1 MKNNI
6 IIIFL
11 TTFIAAQGINSNI
24 NSNINSYKTN
34 VVLRPFED
42 KIEVITYVEI
52 FNRNLQ
58 FLKKDIYFE
67 SSYDLNITLISEDGS
82 KIEDR
87 SFPESIEVDNFSK
100 TVSFINPKLI
110 IAKFIIPFQEFD
122 VNFSLKDMDTK
133 LIGKK
138 QKRFTKKNLPSGKY
152 SKIFDPIFVKN
163 KKGNWEFEPNKYP
176 LSVKKIEVKNN
187 TLEFYQYFSLK
198 KGDYFVD
205 VSLISDKKTIWNK
218 SFKDK
223 SDKTYGYKFLQIPV
237 DNIDKSDLR
246 VKIQVSQQGNISSK
260 SFPIEL
266 KNDYL
271 MLSSIKDVTSALDQM
286 NYILN
291 IEERKELRNL
301 KGSEKEKF
309 FKKVWA
315 KRDPDVTTKEN
326 ELMIEYYKRV
336 AFAEENFS
344 RGVSGGWKSD
354 MGMIYILFGK
364 PDDILKS
371 MNPQQ
376 SYNYEKWYYFQ
387 INEEFSFIDEF
398 GFGDYRLRT
407 PFMY

>member
-6 IIIFL
+6 IIIIL
-11 TTFIAAQGINSNI
+11 TTFIAAQGI

-58 FLKKDIYFE
+58 SLKKDLYFE

-82 KIEDR
+82 KIEDK
-87 SFPESIEVDNFSK
+87 SFRESIEVDNFSK
-100 TVSFINPKLI
+100 TVSLSNPKLI
-110 IAKFIIPFQEFD
+110 IAKFVIPFQEFD
-122 VNFSLKDMDTK
+122 VNFTLKDMDTK

-176 LSVKKIEVKNN
+176 LNVKKIEVKNN

-198 KGDYFVD
+198 KGDYLMD
-205 VSLISDKKTIWNK
+205 VSLTSDKKTIWNK
-218 SFKDK
+218 SIKDK
-223 SDKTYGYKFLQIPV
+223 SDKTYGYKFLQIPL
-237 DNIDKSDLR
+237 DNIEKSDLR

-271 MLSSIKDVTSALDQM
+271 MLSSIKDVSSALDQM

-336 AFAEENFS
+336 AFAEDNFS